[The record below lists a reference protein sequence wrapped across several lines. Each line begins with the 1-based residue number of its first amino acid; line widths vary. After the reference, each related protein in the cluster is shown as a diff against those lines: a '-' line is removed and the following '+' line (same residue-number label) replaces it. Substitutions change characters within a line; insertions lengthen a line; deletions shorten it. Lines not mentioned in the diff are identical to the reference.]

1 MECPREP
8 FFRIC
13 CRFQLDREDEM
24 SNSDWE
30 ALEKTDWLFRKMV
43 RRFVKERDRISVE
56 GVSLP
61 GMLILNKI
69 IREGEQRL
77 GDLAEQLDFT
87 SGAITALTDKL
98 EKKGL
103 TIRRRKEDDRRT
115 VLLDITAS
123 GREMF
128 ARNSNIGA
136 RCITL
141 LFEGFTTEELEQQ
154 SQFYERVIANLEG
167 FSDTLLELAENNE
180 RQEHDPSTESDPEQK
195 QRENTGKSNY
205 LSY

>member
-1 MECPREP
+1 
-8 FFRIC
+8 
-13 CRFQLDREDEM
+13 M
-24 SNSDWE
+24 SNKDWE
-30 ALEKTDWLFRKMV
+30 TLEKTDWLFRKMV

-61 GMLILNKI
+61 GMLILHKI

-167 FSDTLLELAENNE
+167 FSDTLLELAENNVS
-180 RQEHDPSTESDPEQK
+180 QEHDPSTESDPEQK
-195 QRENTGKSNY
+195 QRENIGKSNY

>member
-1 MECPREP
+1 
-8 FFRIC
+8 
-13 CRFQLDREDEM
+13 M

>member
-1 MECPREP
+1 MS
-8 FFRIC
+8 
-13 CRFQLDREDEM
+13 DR
-24 SNSDWE
+24 DWE
-30 ALEKTDWLFRKMV
+30 ALERTDWLFRKMV

-56 GVSLP
+56 GISLP
-61 GMLILNKI
+61 GMLILHKI

-115 VLLDITAS
+115 VLLDITSS
-123 GREMF
+123 GREMY
-128 ARNSNIGA
+128 ARNSNIGV

-141 LFEGFTTEELEQQ
+141 LFEGFTSEELEQQ
-154 SQFYERVIANLEG
+154 SQFYERVVANLEG
-167 FSDTLLELAENNE
+167 FSDTVLELAENNGI
-180 RQEHDPSTESDPEQK
+180 QEHDRSSTSNLEQK
-195 QRENTGKSNY
+195 QRDNTGKSNY

>member
-1 MECPREP
+1 
-8 FFRIC
+8 
-13 CRFQLDREDEM
+13 M
-24 SNSDWE
+24 SNNDWE

-61 GMLILNKI
+61 GMLILHKI

-167 FSDTLLELAENNE
+167 FSNTLLELAENNGK
-180 RQEHDPSTESDPEQK
+180 QDHDPSIKSDPEQK

>member
-1 MECPREP
+1 
-8 FFRIC
+8 
-13 CRFQLDREDEM
+13 M
-24 SNSDWE
+24 SGSDWE
-30 ALEKTDWLFRKMV
+30 TLEKTDWLFRKMV
-43 RRFVKERDRISVE
+43 RRFVKERDRVTVE

-61 GMLILNKI
+61 GMLILHKI

-98 EKKGL
+98 EKQGY
-103 TIRRRKEDDRRT
+103 TIRRRNEDDRRT
-115 VLLDITAS
+115 VLLNITAK
-123 GREMF
+123 GREMY

-141 LFEGFTTEELEQQ
+141 LFEGFTAAELEQQ
-154 SQFYERVIANLEG
+154 SRFYQRIIANLEG
-167 FSDTLLELAENNE
+167 FSDMLMELAERNGKLSGAAN
-180 RQEHDPSTESDPEQK
+180 PEQK
-195 QRENTGKSNY
+195 RQESIGRNNY

>member
-1 MECPREP
+1 LLP
-8 FFRIC
+8 
-13 CRFQLDREDEM
+13 FQLDREDEM
-24 SNSDWE
+24 SNRDWE

-56 GVSLP
+56 GISLP
-61 GMLILNKI
+61 GMLILHKI

-154 SQFYERVIANLEG
+154 SRFYERVIANLEG
-167 FSDTLLELAENNE
+167 FSDTLLELAENN
-180 RQEHDPSTESDPEQK
+180 RKQEHDPSTKSDPEQK
-195 QRENTGKSNY
+195 QSEHTGKSNY

>member
-1 MECPREP
+1 MNER
-8 FFRIC
+8 
-13 CRFQLDREDEM
+13 
-24 SNSDWE
+24 DWD

-43 RRFVKERDRISVE
+43 RRFVKERDRITVE
-56 GVSLP
+56 GISLP
-61 GMLILNKI
+61 GMLILHKI

-77 GDLAEQLDFT
+77 GDLADQLDFT

-115 VLLDITAS
+115 VLLDITAK
-123 GREMF
+123 GREMY

-141 LFEGFTTEELEQQ
+141 LFEGFSTAELEQQ
-154 SQFYERVIANLEG
+154 SQLYERVIANLEG
-167 FSDTLLELAENNE
+167 FSDTLLELAESNTRDE
-180 RQEHDPSTESDPEQK
+180 TDPSVDNDLEQK
-195 QRENTGKSNY
+195 RKGNSGKNNY

>member
-1 MECPREP
+1 M
-8 FFRIC
+8 
-13 CRFQLDREDEM
+13 
-24 SNSDWE
+24 NNNDWE
-30 ALEKTDWLFRKMV
+30 VLEKTDWLFRKMV

-61 GMLILNKI
+61 GMLILHKI

-167 FSDTLLELAENNE
+167 FSDTLLELAENNAK
-180 RQEHDPSTESDPEQK
+180 QDDPSTENDPEQK
-195 QRENTGKSNY
+195 QREDTGKSNY

>member
-1 MECPREP
+1 MS
-8 FFRIC
+8 
-13 CRFQLDREDEM
+13 DR
-24 SNSDWE
+24 DWE

-61 GMLILNKI
+61 GMLILHKI

-115 VLLDITAS
+115 VLLDITAC

-154 SQFYERVIANLEG
+154 SQFYERVLANLEG
-167 FSDTLLELAENNE
+167 FSDTLLELAENNGK
-180 RQEHDPSTESDPEQK
+180 QEHDPFTKSDPEQK
-195 QRENTGKSNY
+195 QSEHNRKSNY